1 MKKYLALFCLI
12 LLYSLNLKAA
22 ANDSHAG
29 HIDWKT
35 NYSEALKTSAT
46 SGKPVI
52 LFFTGS
58 DWCGWCTKLE
68 NEVLNTDEF
77 AQLVGDKF
85 IFVKLDFPLY
95 KQQDTNLAAANKQLQ
110 EKYEVRGFPALI
122 IIDSSERKIGVT
134 GYRANGP
141 KLYANHLLEKVASTS
156 NKQ

>member
-12 LLYSLNLKAA
+12 VLYSLNLKAA
-22 ANDSHAG
+22 ASDSHAG
-29 HIDWKT
+29 RIDWKT
-35 NYSEALKTSAT
+35 NYSEALKTSTAT
-46 SGKPVI
+46 GKPII

-95 KQQDTNLAAANKQLQ
+95 KQQDANLATANKHLQ

-122 IIDSSERKIGVT
+122 IIDGTEKKIAVT

-141 KLYANHLLEKVASTS
+141 KLYANHLLEKIANTA
-156 NKQ
+156 K